1 MPWDI
6 DKINIKY
13 DEINSNPKLICL
25 SAFLHRDARVA
36 MRDTRGTSKSCPRHS
51 GTNSN
56 TSVLNQS
63 IVGGRPDSVQ
73 VDSPPRQRPY
83 VTVETSLTVAWGKK
97 VPQSARACICMP
109 MGTFWRIVHDQ
120 SPSFSIS
127 PNLSFAS
134 TIVRH
139 PKEREKERGLYTW
152 TPGGFRYEITAA
164 LMDSEVATI
173 SMRRNNVTL
182 IYLRFNPVGFA

>member
-1 MPWDI
+1 M
-6 DKINIKY
+6 
-13 DEINSNPKLICL
+13 
-25 SAFLHRDARVA
+25 RDA
-36 MRDTRGTSKSCPRHS
+36 RGTSKSCPRHS
-51 GTNSN
+51 GANSN

-73 VDSPPRQRPY
+73 VDSPLRQRPCAY
-83 VTVETSLTVAWGKK
+83 VRNRRNIFDGRIRKEGASKPRT
-97 VPQSARACICMP
+97 RICMP

-120 SPSFSIS
+120 STSLSIS
-127 PNLSFAS
+127 PNFSSHPSFAS
-134 TIVRH
+134 TTAQHLR
-139 PKEREKERGLYTW
+139 KREVFTPG
-152 TPGGFRYEITAA
+152 PGGFRYEITAA